1 MFTDHYEEN
10 EITPKLSVQL
20 EQMKAERNN
29 LALTRSTVEMRP
41 LIQQEQEENKTKP
54 SSKQQKVVNT
64 TPPIAN
70 KSVSRTRKKPQLLMR
85 DKAVKKDQSV
95 QKLLQ
100 KQWKRKRCLHLK
112 QKNERSKVKMTSEIL
127 LMGEIQDLENQL
139 SQYRWH
145 KIRLMRKCKQ
155 PVKHIVMITN
165 RLPIQVVKQEDG
177 SYTFPRQL
185 FSPPSG
191 VATAFSSTMSS
202 MRYSISWVGWPGQHF
217 HEDEQLQVTEQ
228 LKKKN
233 MIPVF
238 LDKKDSK
245 LYYVGFSR
253 KILWHLFHYRAL
265 DVETLKSAREEWDA
279 YNRVNQRFAQVALE
293 HSNEHSLFWVHDY
306 QLLLVP
312 YFLRGQQRSAQIGLY
327 LHCPF
332 PSSEMYRVL
341 PFRIPI
347 LQGMLSSNF
356 IGFQTMAYERNFV
369 EACKQVLKCNEI
381 QQTDFKTRRNKTTI
395 GDCGR
400 RTTCGVVPMGIDP
413 EFWLNCLN
421 SEDVKKRHA
430 MLAESF
436 KDQVVILG
444 VDRLDHMKGLP
455 NKLYAIDTF
464 FEDNPE
470 WIGKVVFIQIAVPNP
485 MQNEEQCEELQTL
498 VHKLVGEINGK
509 YGTLLSVPIH
519 YLDQALSDIYICALY
534 KLAHVCLLSSIR
546 DGMNLVSY
554 EFICAQN
561 VRDPGVLILSE
572 FTGSSRLLY
581 FGCITVNPWDVR
593 EMANA
598 VLRAIEMPLWER
610 KALHSR
616 VYEFVTVK
624 QTAQV
629 WAQTCVEEIESAW
642 MFANRD
648 NSIVPQ
654 KLDIA
659 ACLKSWHNASRRVLF
674 FGFKECLWSS
684 GSRNRTFRNTRSC
697 LEHTEMDNDL
707 LDALE
712 NLQNDPRTTVIIIT
726 DQEKKVC
733 DRFLKNTDVW
743 QIAENGF
750 YLKKGLNQKWEKIV
764 DYTPSELFWI
774 DDTEA
779 IMRKY
784 AANMEKAWVQRNE
797 TVVSFFYEDCMN
809 LIEADNAI
817 EARVVMMK
825 KEIRSVIHRHKAAR
839 ANVKDHKNCR
849 HSKNRKLSNIAI
861 EQYGKQILV
870 RQHQRKKRA
879 VIEVCL
885 NGVLDEV
892 HTRVKGNPEFV
903 LCYGNFREDEDLFL
917 RFEELN
923 FRVNEIRKEQKMS
936 PSIHAE
942 IEYPE
947 IKYKFLNGSG
957 TKKDKYFRKKY
968 PRSSV
973 FHPAGA
979 EGEGFSPEGA
989 TFLFPHPIEDKLDA
1003 KCDSPAES
1011 TPPAR
1016 QIAELDWSANTE
1028 VWTVCSQRRP
1038 THARYYLLDS
1048 KRAELFNFLVKMDQD
1063 PKDPNRDKT
1072 PDLKY
1077 LMRMC
1082 SCETIGSVASAPDF
1096 GTAFPNCT
1104 STVSSADSVNMSD
1117 SCLLP
1122 SKRPTSFSPSLT
1134 KTVFSQTPPPRK
1146 LNG

>member
-1 MFTDHYEEN
+1 MMFSDHYEDN
-10 EITPKLSVQL
+10 ESKLSEQL
-20 EQMKAERNN
+20 EEMKSE
-29 LALTRSTVEMRP
+29 RP
-41 LIQQEQEENKTKP
+41 LVSSRSKETMIAIQHEPDEIKNSPRTKHHRAVDIKP
-54 SSKQQKVVNT
+54 MANNSFSKN
-64 TPPIAN
+64 P
-70 KSVSRTRKKPQLLMR
+70 RKKQLLR
-85 DKAVKKDQSV
+85 KDVAVKKERSV
-95 QKLLQ
+95 QKRLQ

-112 QKNERSKVKMTSEIL
+112 EKNERPKVKMTSEIL
-127 LMGEIQDLENQL
+127 LMGEIQDLEKQL
-139 SQYRWH
+139 SQYRMH
-145 KIRLMRKCKQ
+145 KIRIMRKSKI

-165 RLPIQVVKQEDG
+165 RLPIQVIKQKDG

-202 MRYSISWVGWPGQHF
+202 MRYSITWVGWPGEHF
-217 HEDEQLQVTEQ
+217 HKDEQPQVREQ

-233 MIPVF
+233 MVPVF
-238 LDKKDSK
+238 LDKEESK
-245 LYYVGFSR
+245 LYYIGFSR

-279 YNRVNQRFAQVALE
+279 YNRVNQRFAQIALE

-312 YFLRGQQRSAQIGLY
+312 YFLRGQQRSAQIGFY
-327 LHCPF
+327 LHVPF

-369 EACKQVLKCNEI
+369 EACKHVLKCNEI
-381 QQTDFKTRRNKTTI
+381 QQTDFSVTRNKTTI

-400 RTTCGVVPMGIDP
+400 QTTCGVVPMGIDP

-421 SEDVKKRHA
+421 SEDVKERHA
-430 MLAESF
+430 ILAESF
-436 KDQVVILG
+436 KDQMVILG

-455 NKLYAIDTF
+455 NKLYAIETF

-485 MQNEEQCEELQTL
+485 MQHEDASEELHTL

-509 YGTLLSVPIH
+509 FGTLLSVPIH

-534 KLAHVCLLSSIR
+534 KLANVCLLSSIR

-554 EFICAQN
+554 EFICSQN

-593 EMANA
+593 EMANSI
-598 VLRAIEMPLWER
+598 LRAIEMPLWER

-624 QTAQV
+624 KTAQV
-629 WAQTCVEEIESAW
+629 WAQTCVEEITSAW
-642 MFANRD
+642 KIANRD

-654 KLDIA
+654 KLDTT

-674 FGFKECLWSS
+674 FGFKECRISWS
-684 GSRNRTFRNTRSC
+684 GSWNKSFRNNKRF
-697 LEHTEMDNDL
+697 LEHTEMDMDL
-707 LDALE
+707 LNALE

-733 DRFLKNTDVW
+733 DTFLKDIDVW

-750 YLKKGLNQKWEKIV
+750 FLKKGANQPWEKIV

-774 DDTEA
+774 DDTEK

-784 AANMEKAWVQRNE
+784 AVNMEKAWVQRNE
-797 TVVSFFYEDCMN
+797 TVVSFFYDDCMN
-809 LIEADNAI
+809 LIEADNDI
-817 EARVVMMK
+817 EARMVMMK
-825 KEIRSVIHRHKAAR
+825 KEIRSVIQKHKAAR
-839 ANVKDHKNCR
+839 AHDKGGKDP
-849 HSKNRKLSNIAI
+849 SYSDDPKLSNIAI
-861 EQYGKQILV
+861 EQYGKHILV

-885 NGVLDEV
+885 NDVLDEV
-892 HTRVKGNPEFV
+892 HSRVKGNPDFV

-923 FRVNEIRKEQKMS
+923 FRVNEIRKERKMS

-947 IKYKFLNGSG
+947 ITYKYRKDHG
-957 TKKDKYFRKKY
+957 TKSEKPKSYS
-968 PRSSV
+968 RSRAFDHKEEDDFV
-973 FHPAGA
+973 
-979 EGEGFSPEGA
+979 PEGA
-989 TFLFPHPIEDKLDA
+989 TFLFPPSLEDKIDN
-1003 KCDSPAES
+1003 KFGSPES
-1011 TPPAR
+1011 TSVP

-1038 THARYYLLDS
+1038 SHARYYLLDS
-1048 KRAELFNFLVKMDQD
+1048 KRDELFNFLVKMDE
-1063 PKDPNRDKT
+1063 DPNDPYRSDT
-1072 PDLKY
+1072 HSSGFLPANSSYCTLD
-1077 LMRMC
+1077 
-1082 SCETIGSVASAPDF
+1082 SVASAPDF
-1096 GTAFPNCT
+1096 ATAFPKYMNI
-1104 STVSSADSVNMSD
+1104 SEPVFVNMSD
-1117 SCLLP
+1117 SYLLP
-1122 SKRPTSFSPSLT
+1122 SKRPSTSTCSLAPT
-1134 KTVFSQTPPPRK
+1134 ISSQSLKP
-1146 LNG
+1146 

>member
-1 MFTDHYEEN
+1 MFTDHYAEHES
-10 EITPKLSVQL
+10 TQKLSARL
-20 EQMKAERNN
+20 EEMKSERIK
-29 LALTRSTVEMRP
+29 LVSP
-41 LIQQEQEENKTKP
+41 LSKVKTNSEIQHEHDEIKNMPTTK
-54 SSKQQKVVNT
+54 QHRVVNRKT
-64 TPPIAN
+64 TVNNSLNIN
-70 KSVSRTRKKPQLLMR
+70 TKKTQLLR
-85 DKAVKKDQSV
+85 KDCPKKKVRSFQRRMH
-95 QKLLQ
+95 KH
-100 KQWKRKRCLHLK
+100 KKRKRCLRLK
-112 QKNERSKVKMTSEIL
+112 EKNEKPKVKMTSETL
-127 LMGEIQDLENQL
+127 LNREIQDLEKQL
-139 SQYRWH
+139 SQYRMH
-145 KIRLMRKCKQ
+145 KIRLKRKCKI

-165 RLPIQVVKQEDG
+165 RLPIQVVKQKDG
-177 SYTFPRQL
+177 TYKFPRQL

-202 MRYSISWVGWPGQHF
+202 MRYSITWVGWPGQHF
-217 HEDEQLQVTEQ
+217 HKDEQLQVTEQ
-228 LKKKN
+228 LKMKN
-233 MIPVF
+233 MVPVF
-238 LDKKDSK
+238 LDEEDSK
-245 LYYVGFSR
+245 LYYIGFSR

-279 YNRVNQRFAQVALE
+279 YNRVNQRFARVALE

-312 YFLRGQQRSAQIGLY
+312 YFLRGQQRSAQIGFY
-327 LHCPF
+327 LHVPF

-356 IGFQTMAYERNFV
+356 VGFQTMAYERNFV
-369 EACKQVLKCNEI
+369 EACKHVLKCNEI
-381 QQTDFKTRRNKTTI
+381 QQTDFSLTRNKTTI

-400 RTTCGVVPMGIDP
+400 QTTCGVVPMGIDP

-421 SEDVKKRHA
+421 SDEVKKRHA
-430 MLAESF
+430 ILAESF
-436 KDQVVILG
+436 KDQMVILG

-455 NKLYAIDTF
+455 NKLYAIETF
-464 FEDNPE
+464 FEDNPD

-485 MQNEEQCEELQTL
+485 MQHEDQSEELQTL

-509 YGTLLSVPIH
+509 FGTLLSVPIH
-519 YLDQALSDIYICALY
+519 YLDQALSDIHICALY
-534 KLAHVCLLSSIR
+534 KLANVCLLSSIR

-554 EFICAQN
+554 EFICSQN

-581 FGCITVNPWDVR
+581 LGCITVNPWDVR

-598 VLRAIEMPLWER
+598 VLRAIQMPLWER

-624 QTAQV
+624 KTAQV
-629 WAQTCVEEIESAW
+629 WAQTCVEEILSAW
-642 MFANRD
+642 KITNRD

-654 KLDIA
+654 KLDTA

-674 FGFKECLWSS
+674 FGLKECLIYWS
-684 GSRNRTFRNTRSC
+684 GSWNRTFRNNKRF
-697 LEHTEMDNDL
+697 LEQTEMDTDL
-707 LDALE
+707 LSALE
-712 NLQNDPRTTVIIIT
+712 NLQSDPRTTVIIIT
-726 DQEKKVC
+726 DQEKKLC
-733 DRFLKNTDVW
+733 DRFLKDVDVW

-750 YLKKGLNQKWEKIV
+750 FLKKGANQPWEKIV

-774 DDTEA
+774 DDTEK

-784 AANMEKAWVQRNE
+784 AASMEKAWVQRNE
-797 TVVSFFYEDCMN
+797 TVVSFFYDDSMN
-809 LIEADNAI
+809 LIEADNHI

-825 KEIRSVIHRHKAAR
+825 KEIRRVIQKHQAAR
-839 ANVKDHKNCR
+839 VQDKDGKDISYPNDP
-849 HSKNRKLSNIAI
+849 KLSNIAI
-861 EQYGKQILV
+861 EQYGKHILV

-885 NGVLDEV
+885 NDVLDEV
-892 HTRVKGNPEFV
+892 HSRVKGNPDFV

-923 FRVNEIRKEQKMS
+923 FRVNEIRKEQKLS

-947 IKYKFLNGSG
+947 ITHKYGKGNV
-957 TKKDKYFRKKY
+957 TYPEYWKKRCS
-968 PRSSV
+968 RSHA
-973 FHPAGA
+973 FTAKD
-979 EGEGFSPEGA
+979 EIFSPEGA
-989 TFLFPHPIEDKLDA
+989 TFLFPSAIEDKVCT
-1003 KCDSPAES
+1003 KCDSPEDS
-1011 TPPAR
+1011 TPPVP

-1038 THARYYLLDS
+1038 SHARYYLLDS
-1048 KRAELFNFLVKMDQD
+1048 KRDDLFNFLVQMD
-1063 PKDPNRDKT
+1063 KDPNNPHSSDHGSG
-1072 PDLKY
+1072 Y
-1077 LMRMC
+1077 LTRI
-1082 SCETIGSVASAPDF
+1082 STSTIGTVASAPDF
-1096 GTAFPNCT
+1096 GTAFPAFSNT
-1104 STVSSADSVNMSD
+1104 MLEPFPVMSD

-1122 SKRPTSFSPSLT
+1122 SKSPSTYPSLLT
-1134 KTVFSQTPPPRK
+1134 STISRTRSQP
-1146 LNG
+1146 L